1 MAKESWSL
9 RRLNELAKKGEGLY
23 LEFKKKANFPDKI
36 AKELVAFANTQGGV
50 LLLGVDDDGTIS
62 GTRNIEGEV
71 FVLEQAIENL
81 IWPKL
86 DYRFQIIKLSEK
98 KGVAVFEIQ
107 KGQKLPLQL
116 RANPDIKTGK
126 AYVRV
131 GDQSLQATKEMCEI
145 LRRRVKA
152 KDTQFTFGEKE
163 RALMELL
170 EHNQTVTLMEYA
182 EAVSL
187 SKFIA
192 SRTLIKLVLANV
204 LDIQPEEGQDLYFR
218 K

>member
-1 MAKESWSL
+1 MENWSI
-9 RRLNELAKKGEGLY
+9 RRLNELTKNGEGIH

-36 AKELVAFANTQGGV
+36 AKELVAFANTQGGI

-71 FVLEQAIENL
+71 FVMEQAIGNL

-86 DYRFQIIKLSEK
+86 DYALKVIKLNEK
-98 KGVAVFEIQ
+98 KGIAVFEIQ

-116 RANPDIKTGK
+116 KDNTDTKSGK
-126 AYVRV
+126 AYVRA

-170 EHNQTVTLMEYA
+170 ENNQTVTLMEYA
-182 EAVSL
+182 KAAKL
-187 SKFIA
+187 SKFMA

-204 LDIQPEEGQDLYFR
+204 LDLQPAEGQDLYFR

>member
-1 MAKESWSL
+1 MVNWSI
-9 RRLNELAKKGEGLY
+9 RRISELAKKGEGVH

-50 LLLGVDDDGTIS
+50 LLLGVDDDGTVS
-62 GTRNIEGEV
+62 GTRDIEGEV
-71 FVLEQAIENL
+71 YVLEQAIRNL

-86 DYRFQIIKLSEK
+86 EYALQIIKLNEK
-98 KGVAVFEIQ
+98 KGIAVFEIERG
-107 KGQKLPLQL
+107 KKLPLHL
-116 RANPDIKTGK
+116 KENLNTKTGK
-126 AYVRV
+126 AYVRA
-131 GDQSLQATKEMCEI
+131 GEQSLQASKEMREI
-145 LRRRVKA
+145 LRRRIKE

-163 RALMELL
+163 RKLMELL
-170 EHNQTVTLMEYA
+170 ESNQNITLKNYA
-182 EAVSL
+182 QAANL

-204 LDIQPEEGQDLYFR
+204 LEIQPEEGQDLYFR

>member
-1 MAKESWSL
+1 MENWSI
-9 RRLNELAKKGEGLY
+9 RRLNELTKNGEGIH
-23 LEFKKKANFPDKI
+23 LEFKRKANFPDKI
-36 AKELVAFANTQGGV
+36 AKELVAFANTQGGI
-50 LLLGVDDDGTIS
+50 LLLGVDDDGTLS

-71 FVLEQAIENL
+71 FVMEQAIGNL

-86 DYRFQIIKLSEK
+86 DYALKVVKLNEK

-116 RANPDIKTGK
+116 REKSDTKAGK
-126 AYVRV
+126 AYIRV
-131 GDQSLQATKEMCEI
+131 GEQSLQASKEMREI

-163 RALMELL
+163 RTLMELL
-170 EHNQTVTLMEYA
+170 ENNRTISLIEFA
-182 EAVSL
+182 KAAKL

-204 LDIQPEEGQDLYFR
+204 LEIQPEEGQDVYFR